1 MKKKKAH
8 KPQKNTQQKKSN
20 GSQQKYPVDW
30 EGIAIFSAVAA
41 IITGL
46 LLLRDMP
53 VIGALAMGLF
63 VAFAGLPYIDPK
75 KWKPRPIVCAVF
87 GGVIGSGFMVSSSA
101 TLETVILSGI
111 AGLIVGYFSLTWV
124 PHFSP

>member
-1 MKKKKAH
+1 MKKKKTH
-8 KPQKNTQQKKSN
+8 KPQKKARQKKPNESKQN
-20 GSQQKYPVDW
+20 YSVDW
-30 EGIAIFSAVAA
+30 EGLTIFSVVAG

-46 LLLRDMP
+46 FLLRDIP
-53 VIGALAMGLF
+53 VLGALVLGLF
-63 VAFAGLPYIDPK
+63 VAFAALPYFDPE

-87 GGVIGSGFMVSSSA
+87 GGAIGSGFMISSSA